1 MVVTDTLNIPCSN
14 LCISGDSLFYY
25 STEWNVN
32 TQSNTI
38 SYGIIDVRT
47 KEVISTNFITDGSE
61 KDIRIPYGIMVH
73 PYTKDIF
80 VTDAKNYVSS
90 GTLYCYDKNGIRN
103 GAYVPGISPP
113 IWFSFINRTA
123 L

>member
-32 TQSNTI
+32 TQSNSI

-90 GTLYCYDKNGIRN
+90 GTLYCYDKNGIRKW
-103 GAYVPGISPP
+103 GVRTGDIPP
-113 IWFSFINRTA
+113 IWFSFYK
-123 L
+123 

>member
-32 TQSNTI
+32 TQSNSI

-73 PYTKDIF
+73 PYTSPTPRI
-80 VTDAKNYVSS
+80 TYPAEPSIA
-90 GTLYCYDKNGIRN
+90 TIRTGYGN

>member
-73 PYTKDIF
+73 P
-80 VTDAKNYVSS
+80 
-90 GTLYCYDKNGIRN
+90 LYKRYLRHRRQELRIQRN
-103 GAYVPGISPP
+103 PLLL
-113 IWFSFINRTA
+113 R
-123 L
+123 

>member
-61 KDIRIPYGIMVH
+61 KDIRILTGSWSIPIQ
-73 PYTKDIF
+73 KI
-80 VTDAKNYVSS
+80 SS
-90 GTLYCYDKNGIRN
+90 
-103 GAYVPGISPP
+103 SPTP
-113 IWFSFINRTA
+113 RITYPAEPLLLR
-123 L
+123 